1 MKLIKLALAALAL
14 TVFIIGCTTETT
26 TTNQQSNANTG
37 PQTAASPASTAAASP
52 TPADEFAQTR
62 IVYAENCTVCHGPK
76 GDGGTV
82 KIQGKELKVP
92 SLKEGH
98 ALNHNEAQ
106 LAKQIS
112 QGGDGMPAF
121 KDRLKPEVIDD
132 LVRFIRKE
140 LQAGAA
146 APTAAA
152 SPAKPQSK

>member
-1 MKLIKLALAALAL
+1 MRMKLIKLALTCAAL
-14 TVFIIGCTTETT
+14 TVFAISCTTETT
-26 TTNQQSNANTG
+26 NTNQASNANTR
-37 PQTAASPASTAAASP
+37 PQTAASPAATAQASP

-62 IVYAENCTVCHGPK
+62 VVYAEMCTVCHGPK

-82 KIQGKELKVP
+82 KIQDKQLKVP

-121 KDRLKPEVIDD
+121 KDRLKPEVIND
-132 LVRFIRKE
+132 LVRLIRKE
-140 LQAGAA
+140 FQGI
-146 APTAAA
+146 TTTTSA
-152 SPAKPQSK
+152 SPAKP

>member
-14 TVFIIGCTTETT
+14 TVFALSCTTETT
-26 TTNQQSNANTG
+26 TNTNQVSNANTK
-37 PQTAASPASTAAASP
+37 PPTAASPASTAQASP

-62 IVYAENCTVCHGPK
+62 VVYAENCTVCHGPK

-92 SLKEGH
+92 SLREGH
-98 ALNHNEAQ
+98 ALNHNETQ

-121 KDRLKPEVIDD
+121 KDRLKPDVIND
-132 LVRFIRKE
+132 LVRLIRQE
-140 LQAGAA
+140 FQGGA
-146 APTAAA
+146 PGPAA
-152 SPAKPQSK
+152 SPAKPQGK

>member
-14 TVFIIGCTTETT
+14 TVFALSCTTETT
-26 TTNQQSNANTG
+26 NTNQVSNANTK
-37 PQTAASPASTAAASP
+37 PQTNASPAATAQASP

-62 IVYAENCTVCHGPK
+62 VVYAENCTVCHGPK

-82 KIQGKELKVP
+82 KIQGKDLKVP

-98 ALNHNEAQ
+98 ALNHNETQ

-121 KDRLKPEVIDD
+121 KDRLKPDVINE
-132 LVRFIRKE
+132 LVQLIRKE
-140 LQAGAA
+140 FQGGAQGPA
-146 APTAAA
+146 APPT
-152 SPAKPQSK
+152 KPPSK